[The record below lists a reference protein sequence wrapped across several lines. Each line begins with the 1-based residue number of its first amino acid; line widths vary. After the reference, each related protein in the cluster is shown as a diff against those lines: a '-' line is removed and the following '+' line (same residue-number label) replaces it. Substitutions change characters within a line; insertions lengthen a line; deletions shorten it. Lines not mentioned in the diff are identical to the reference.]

1 MATIT
6 DRRKIVDL
14 LSIIVRIQY
23 VPARQVKLFGRV
35 RCIPAELHVWRLPIH
50 QNPFDHNGLHPFKTS
65 DPVQMKN
72 LMRAYKNQEWV

>member
-23 VPARQVKLFGRV
+23 VPARPDTVKEYYKKV
-35 RCIPAELHVWRLPIH
+35 I
-50 QNPFDHNGLHPFKTS
+50 
-65 DPVQMKN
+65 
-72 LMRAYKNQEWV
+72 KNQWYEVKVV